1 MRESGG
7 LAVVDVVDR
16 YFSAYNTH
24 DLDAVM
30 GCYSSVP
37 RAVGPGGPFDGHSEV
52 ASYHV
57 LIWQAFPDVRLTVW
71 QKIVTDAAVAAAA
84 VGTGTH
90 AGPFPLTT
98 GEVVEATG
106 RRVSVRSC
114 WLFDIAGGLIDC
126 SEVFYDQLELCVQL
140 GLRLLA

>member
-1 MRESGG
+1 M
-7 LAVVDVVDR
+7 LHVVER
-16 YFSAYNTH
+16 YFSAYNAH
-24 DLDAVM
+24 DLGEVM
-30 GCYSSVP
+30 ACYGREP
-37 RAVGPGGPFDGHSEV
+37 KAVGPGGPAEGRSEV
-52 ASYHV
+52 ASYHTLV
-57 LIWQAFPDVRLTVW
+57 WQAFPDVRVTVW

-114 WLFDIAGGLIDC
+114 WMFDIDVVCGLIGC

-140 GLRLLA
+140 GLRMPA